1 MKKIVKNEIK
11 QCIKMLEMWA
21 YSNAQMSAKT
31 QHDIR
36 AQVNSALEKLEKA

>member
-1 MKKIVKNEIK
+1 MKKIYKNEIK

-21 YSNAQMSAKT
+21 YDNAQMSAKT

-36 AQVNSALEKLEKA
+36 AQVQSALEKLEKA